1 LFALLPSLPG
11 SFPQKPLSRLWAAL
25 SSPLFALPCAS
36 PTETSRGWG
45 RGPVSYTLVYNTVL
59 TDISVNEFPG
69 TVELLNDRTGGR
81 AQPLPVIG
89 RSLQLT
95 DLQYAQNDNNDTEVV
110 GYFKVFHVS
119 LLLHA
124 EPNIFVYV

>member
-1 LFALLPSLPG
+1 M
-11 SFPQKPLSRLWAAL
+11 
-25 SSPLFALPCAS
+25 
-36 PTETSRGWG
+36 TG
-45 RGPVSYTLVYNTVL
+45 R
-59 TDISVNEFPG
+59 
-69 TVELLNDRTGGR
+69 GR

-95 DLQYAQNDNNDTEVV
+95 DLQYAQNNNNDTEVV

-124 EPNIFVYV
+124 EPNIFVCV